1 MPADHP
7 SGFTLDGVHHV
18 GASVADLD
26 AAVVFWHGFL
36 GVQPRF
42 RGRLDRPYLGQSVG
56 YPGVEIDAALID
68 LPGSGLLEL
77 LDYRVD
83 GREAAPE
90 ESFNPG
96 HVHLC
101 LRVDDAQA
109 AWRRA
114 VELGARP
121 RSETGPVRV
130 DAGPNEGAMV
140 AYLRVHDG
148 ITVELYQP
156 VR

>member
-1 MPADHP
+1 MSWDTI
-7 SGFTLDGVHHV
+7 GFTVAGMHHV
-18 GASVADLD
+18 GASVSDLD
-26 AAVVFWHGFL
+26 EAVAFWRGFL
-36 GVQPRF
+36 GVEPRF
-42 RGRLDRPYLGQSVG
+42 MGRLDRPYLGQSVG
-56 YPGVEIDAALID
+56 YPGVAIDAALID
-68 LPGSGLLEL
+68 LPGGSLLEL

-83 GREAAPE
+83 ERVAAPE
-90 ESFNPG
+90 ESYNPG

-101 LRVDDAQA
+101 LRVDDAAA

-114 VELGARP
+114 VDLGARP
-121 RSETGPVRV
+121 RSPSGPVRV

-148 ITVELYQP
+148 ISVELYQA